1 MQTKIFKIL
10 TSLAVLSTLSNA
22 DICRPVS
29 LKTYYVQSQMKGLAR
44 LMYQKAE
51 HFGGAKATTTFIVD
65 ITTCKCMY
73 GFSHLDAPQYKKFIA
88 ADSLLKGFQGSVKL
102 MRQVK
107 VNVQACTREL
117 EVVYGG
123 RREKL

>member
-1 MQTKIFKIL
+1 
-10 TSLAVLSTLSNA
+10 
-22 DICRPVS
+22 
-29 LKTYYVQSQMKGLAR
+29 
-44 LMYQKAE
+44 MYQKAE